1 MNEINKSSEKICEM
15 ISSCFSCKKVS
26 PLEMRKDNDT
36 FFILCELCKETLP
49 ITKEAAENWIPM
61 CKQLPDNKTSLL
73 LYKRFVDDLTNNLA
87 TIKANNINPKTFI
100 ANMVSTLEKEGYP
113 TTGVNF
119 VSNIFSEE
127 IKKGSFNHL
136 FI

>member
-1 MNEINKSSEKICEM
+1 MNELNEKICEM
-15 ISSCFSCKKVS
+15 VSSCHFCKKVA
-26 PLEMRKDNDT
+26 PFEMRKENND
-36 FFILCELCKETLP
+36 FFVQCGLCNEVLP

-73 LYKRFVDDLTNNLA
+73 LYKRFVDDLTNNIA

-100 ANMVSTLEKEGYP
+100 GNLVSALEKEGYSE
-113 TTGVNF
+113 TGVNF
-119 VSNIFSEE
+119 ISNIFMEE
-127 IKKGSFNHL
+127 IRKGSFNYL